1 VLDPIAVTDERG
13 VSSGPIGFVMAFAV
27 AVLGV
32 KTAVE
37 KQGLLPGTPQVI
49 TPA

>member
-1 VLDPIAVTDERG
+1 
-13 VSSGPIGFVMAFAV
+13 MAFAV

-37 KQGLLPGTPQVI
+37 KQGLLPGTPQVLLNGLLLLGFSPI
-49 TPA
+49 LAIKF

>member
-1 VLDPIAVTDERG
+1 
-13 VSSGPIGFVMAFAV
+13 MAFAI

-37 KQGLLPGTPQVI
+37 KQGLLPGTPQVAERL
-49 TPA
+49 TLT